1 MSKPVLAGG
10 EAMPGP
16 TSEAPTA
23 LTSAIHRYRRD
34 VADYSAACDQAA
46 AEGRNDVLPRTYE
59 PAAEAIAAW
68 DRPAESLAEAREA
81 LELAIA
87 DYDVGRTPRIPAM
100 LRAAHRWMKEQ
111 QEKEAAPAERHGV
124 KPVLKSAFPESLAL
138 IADHEGLA
146 LAHHALVTMLEV
158 GHSFTENPANQRG
171 SREEAVNFIDG
182 IRFLL
187 MREAEAILARA
198 EELSPRNRQQTGFRA
213 RVQIEHYT
221 AFPYE
226 GSGAAISR
234 AAIDLATAS
243 K

>member
-1 MSKPVLAGG
+1 MSKPVSAGG
-10 EAMPGP
+10 EAMPGT

-23 LTSAIHRYRRD
+23 LTAAINRYRQD
-34 VADYSAACDQAA
+34 WATYSTACDQAA
-46 AEGRNDVLPRTYE
+46 ADGGSDDLPRFYE
-59 PAAEAIAAW
+59 FTSEIISAW
-68 DRPAESLAEAREA
+68 DQPAESLAEAREA

-87 DYDVGRTPRIPAM
+87 DYEVGRTPRIPAM

-111 QEKEAAPAERHGV
+111 QDKETAPAERHGV
-124 KPVLKSAFPESLAL
+124 KPVLKSAFPESLVL

-146 LAHHALVTMLEV
+146 LAHHALVAMLEV

-221 AFPYE
+221 TFPYE
-226 GSGAAISR
+226 GSGTAISR